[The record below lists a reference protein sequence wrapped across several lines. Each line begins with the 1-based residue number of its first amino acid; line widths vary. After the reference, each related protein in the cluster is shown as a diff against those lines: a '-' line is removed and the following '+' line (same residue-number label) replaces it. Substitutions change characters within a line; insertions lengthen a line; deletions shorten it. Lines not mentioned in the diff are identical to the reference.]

1 LVDSTDSKAFPI
13 QNPKSKIQ
21 NGITMLQPRQ
31 VQHTLMAYLRH
42 ELCTPIDATIGY
54 SAMLLE
60 ELQTQPDSIFA
71 ADLRKI
77 HGCSQQL
84 LTLVT
89 TILDPVQLEMSQID
103 GELSRF
109 GAELRM
115 ELLTPLSTIIGYCEL
130 LLEEAPAELIPDLD
144 KIHTAAH
151 QLLSLINDIVN
162 LAQQQL
168 QTLTSP
174 TATPPQLLLEHS
186 ATATIM
192 RSATTILETL
202 DRESTIPQSQ
212 GGMILV
218 VDDNPTNCDLLSRQL
233 KRQGYTVTTAN
244 SAKQALRLMKAI
256 AYDLILLDAIMPE
269 VDGLELLQQLKQD
282 DRFKHIPAIV
292 ISALETIDIAVK
304 CIELGA
310 EDYLQKPCDPILLQA
325 RIATSLEKKR
335 LRDREIL
342 YRQQVEHLTATAA
355 AIEERNRIAREIHDS
370 LGHSLTA
377 LNVQMQAAATLLLTD
392 PTQAHSFLAQAQRLG
407 KTAMQEVRESV
418 RALRTDERTEQPFA
432 ETIAALA
439 EEFRQVTGIT
449 PNICL
454 QLTQPLSF
462 SVSKTLYRIVQEALT
477 NISKYAEAT
486 QVQIHSIATEQRID
500 LKITDNGRGFN
511 SHQQTTGFGLQGMQ
525 ERVAALNGKFHLTT
539 SPGSGCQIQVE
550 LPLLL
555 N

>member
-1 LVDSTDSKAFPI
+1 LPLQGVNQTAQDL
-13 QNPKSKIQ
+13 QNHQILDVK
-21 NGITMLQPRQ
+21 MLQTRQ
-31 VQHTLMAYLRH
+31 VQQTLMAYLRH
-42 ELCTPIDATIGY
+42 ELCTPIDAAIGY

-60 ELQTQPDSIFA
+60 ELQTQPDSIFV
-71 ADLRKI
+71 ADLQKI
-77 HGCSQQL
+77 HACSQQL

-115 ELLTPLSTIIGYCEL
+115 ELLTPLSTIIGYCEM
-130 LLEEAPAELIPDLD
+130 LLEEAPAALIPDLD

-151 QLLSLINDIVN
+151 QLLSLVNDIVH

-168 QTLTSP
+168 QRLTAPDTSSP
-174 TATPPQLLLEHS
+174 LFLEHP
-186 ATATIM
+186 ATAILL
-192 RSATTILETL
+192 RSATTTLETL
-202 DRESTIPQSQ
+202 DRESTLPPVQ

-233 KRQGYTVTTAN
+233 KRQGYTVTTATN
-244 SAKQALRLMKAI
+244 ARQALRLLKAI

-269 VDGLELLQQLKQD
+269 IDGLELLQQLKQD

-292 ISALETIDIAVK
+292 ISALETIDVAVK

-310 EDYLQKPCDPILLQA
+310 EDYLQKPCNPILLQA
-325 RIATSLEKKR
+325 RIATSVEKKR

-392 PTQAHSFLAQAQRLG
+392 PTQAHSFLTQAQRLG

-454 QLTQPLSF
+454 RLTQPLSC

-486 QVQIHSIATEQRID
+486 QVQIHSIATDQRID
-500 LKITDNGRGFN
+500 LKITDNGRGFDA
-511 SHQQTTGFGLQGMQ
+511 HQQITGFGLQGMQ
-525 ERVAALNGKFHLTT
+525 ERIAALNGKFHLTT
-539 SPGSGCQIQVE
+539 SPGTGCQIQVE

>member
-1 LVDSTDSKAFPI
+1 MNCPYKGGNQTAQTL
-13 QNPKSKIQ
+13 QNHQILDVK
-21 NGITMLQPRQ
+21 MLQPRQ

-151 QLLSLINDIVN
+151 QLLSLVNDIVN

-174 TATPPQLLLEHS
+174 TATPPQILLEHS

-244 SAKQALRLMKAI
+244 SAKQALRLLKAI

-292 ISALETIDIAVK
+292 ISALETIDVAVK

-342 YRQQVEHLTATAA
+342 YRQEVEHLTATAA

-392 PTQAHSFLAQAQRLG
+392 PTQAQSFLTQAQRLG

-432 ETIAALA
+432 
-439 EEFRQVTGIT
+439 
-449 PNICL
+449 
-454 QLTQPLSF
+454 
-462 SVSKTLYRIVQEALT
+462 
-477 NISKYAEAT
+477 
-486 QVQIHSIATEQRID
+486 
-500 LKITDNGRGFN
+500 
-511 SHQQTTGFGLQGMQ
+511 
-525 ERVAALNGKFHLTT
+525 
-539 SPGSGCQIQVE
+539 
-550 LPLLL
+550 
-555 N
+555 

>member
-1 LVDSTDSKAFPI
+1 
-13 QNPKSKIQ
+13 
-21 NGITMLQPRQ
+21 MLQTRQ

-42 ELCTPIDATIGY
+42 ELCTPIDAAIGY

-60 ELQTQPDSIFA
+60 ELQTQPDSIFV
-71 ADLRKI
+71 ADLQKI
-77 HGCSQQL
+77 HACSQQL

-89 TILDPVQLEMSQID
+89 KILDPVQLEMSQID

-115 ELLTPLSTIIGYCEL
+115 ELLTPLSTIIGYCEM

-151 QLLSLINDIVN
+151 QLLSLVNDIVH

-168 QTLTSP
+168 QRLTTPDNSSP
-174 TATPPQLLLEHS
+174 LFLEHP
-186 ATATIM
+186 ATAILL
-192 RSATTILETL
+192 RSATTTLETL
-202 DRESTIPQSQ
+202 DRESTLPPVQ

-233 KRQGYTVTTAN
+233 KRQGYTVTTATN
-244 SAKQALRLMKAI
+244 ARQALRLLKAI

-269 VDGLELLQQLKQD
+269 IDGLELLQQLKQD

-292 ISALETIDIAVK
+292 ISALETIDVAVK

-310 EDYLQKPCDPILLQA
+310 EDYLQKPCNPILLQA
-325 RIATSLEKKR
+325 RIATSVEKKR

-392 PTQAHSFLAQAQRLG
+392 PTQAHSFLTQAQRLG

-449 PNICL
+449 PTVRT

-462 SVSKTLYRIVQEALT
+462 SGSKTLYRIVQEALT
-477 NISKYAEAT
+477 NISKYANAT
-486 QVQIHSIATEQRID
+486 EVEIHSIATDNRID
-500 LKITDNGRGFN
+500 LTITDNGRGFN
-511 SHQQTTGFGLQGMQ
+511 FHQQTTGFGLQGMQ
-525 ERVAALNGKFHLTT
+525 ERVAALNGKFLLTT

-550 LPLLL
+550 LPVALL
-555 N
+555 